1 MTGAIWRTALWTL
14 LAGLGCQGHR
24 SAAAAPAP
32 PAGMRT
38 LQLARPG
45 ADTSCLEPGGTRVS
59 ANLSDADVSEVEVLI
74 RRLDQRPIIEVTRLS
89 PERVRETGG
98 AELEARTG
106 AACGGPLSGGGSE
119 FYFQPPRRRLVDHG
133 SRRLAGGYRR
143 ATDAGAVSRRSRR
156 RSRRRRSSR
165 TASVGAEARA
175 RSRWWRAMST
185 CPARR
190 CRSPSTASQ
199 R

>member
-1 MTGAIWRTALWTL
+1 MWRTALWTL

-32 PAGMRT
+32 SASMRS

-59 ANLSDADVSEVEVLI
+59 ADLSDADVSEVEVLI

-89 PERVRETGG
+89 PERVRETSG

-106 AACGGPLSGGGSE
+106 AECGGPLSGGGSE
-119 FYFQPPRRRLVDHG
+119 FYFRRLDG
-133 SRRLAGGYRR
+133 AWLI
-143 ATDAGAVSRRSRR
+143 TDRGDWQVGTDGRP
-156 RSRRRRSSR
+156 
-165 TASVGAEARA
+165 TLEPSVGVRDEE
-175 RSRWWRAMST
+175 
-185 CPARR
+185 PA
-190 CRSPSTASQ
+190 P
-199 R
+199 